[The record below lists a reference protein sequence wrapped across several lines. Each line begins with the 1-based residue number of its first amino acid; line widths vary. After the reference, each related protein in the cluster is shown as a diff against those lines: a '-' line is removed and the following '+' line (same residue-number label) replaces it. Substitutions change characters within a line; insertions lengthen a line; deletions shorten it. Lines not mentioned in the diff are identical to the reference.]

1 MVVGWAVPRTER
13 LTEAPEAI
21 IFSLS
26 SVRESFP
33 EYYRVCCVYM
43 FFGRLDFHVTSE
55 LCHSK
60 VVRKA
65 LQVEK
70 TFIYATQV
78 DANHACV
85 SRRFRQQSA

>member
-33 EYYRVCCVYM
+33 ELLCCIYM

-60 VVRKA
+60 GF
-65 LQVEK
+65 
-70 TFIYATQV
+70 T
-78 DANHACV
+78 
-85 SRRFRQQSA
+85 S